1 MQRIP
6 EDFVKKFGDE
16 LCDVAT
22 LRVPNGCV
30 WKVGLTREGR
40 KIWFNDGWHDFVKNH
55 SILKDYFLVF
65 EYAKNSTFDV
75 LIFDK
80 SACEIEYTCA
90 EPENEKQNDGKK
102 IKPRKVAYE
111 GGVDSSCICICI
123 CILPV
128 L

>member
-1 MQRIP
+1 M
-6 EDFVKKFGDE
+6 KKFGDE

-55 SILKDYFLVF
+55 SIFNDYFLVF

-80 SACEIEYTCA
+80 TACEIEYTCA
-90 EPENEKQNDGKK
+90 ELENEKQNDGKK
-102 IKPRKVAYE
+102 SKLREVAYE

-123 CILPV
+123 LLV